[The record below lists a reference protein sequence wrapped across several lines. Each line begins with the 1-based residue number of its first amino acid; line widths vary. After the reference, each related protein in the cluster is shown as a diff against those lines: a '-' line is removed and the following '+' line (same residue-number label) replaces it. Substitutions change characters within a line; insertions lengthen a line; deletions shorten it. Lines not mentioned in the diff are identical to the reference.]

1 MMFSTKKKLTFAISL
16 IFLFLILV
24 FILLFK
30 DQAQTIG
37 SQEFTNLAQNSS
49 KFELDDRYLYFW
61 HNDTQYKILR
71 DEKLLQTISSPIT
84 YRHSYW
90 LYYLLGI
97 GALGGIAVVIYLRR
111 RCKNNSLFSNQAQQ
125 SQFSTKPTKALK
137 EEVVTPIQPNPSITL
152 NSLAGISEVKNDLK
166 EIIDY
171 LKNPSKYNKLG
182 LKMPKG
188 VLLVGPPGVG
198 KTMLAKAMAS
208 EAGVPFFYQSGSS
221 FSQIYV
227 GSGAKRV
234 QELFSQAKEAQ
245 SAIIFIDEIDS
256 VGKARGNGR
265 NDERESTLNQLL
277 TEMDGFNDSSN
288 LIIFGAT
295 NHVSVLDPALLRSG
309 RFDRKIYIDLP
320 SPKEREEIF
329 ALYLQNKQ
337 FNFSIEKIASECL
350 GFSGAMIESLVNEAG
365 LLMLREGREVLEE
378 RDIQRAKSK
387 LTLSLKKS
395 IALNQEQKKIL
406 SLYQASKAL
415 FALKSEIK
423 FLKISLQEEES
434 VWEKQEMLSQSQALN
449 LLKLH
454 LIGYVALK
462 TYYNQSYTCTQNDL
476 AKAKEWCEKI
486 SLEYGMGEKLF
497 EKDNSLLAQAQKEC
511 QDFILTHSKELTII
525 QEALLKE
532 ESLSLENI
540 NALL

>member
-1 MMFSTKKKLTFAISL
+1 MKKLIWGISL
-16 IFLFLILV
+16 VAVFLGIVLFLS
-24 FILLFK
+24 FK
-30 DQAQTIG
+30 DHAQTIG
-37 SQEFTNLAQNSS
+37 YKEFSNLSEYAKEFQSDS
-49 KFELDDRYLYFW
+49 TYIYFQIQ
-61 HNDTQYKILR
+61 DKTYKILKTPALL
-71 DEKLLQTISSPIT
+71 EKIDAPIQQKSQWLTYTLIASFLLITTIILFLLRKRIFPSSAPVLQTPKQEIQSKSSKEIIT
-84 YRHSYW
+84 PSF
-90 LYYLLGI
+90 
-97 GALGGIAVVIYLRR
+97 AP
-111 RCKNNSLFSNQAQQ
+111 S
-125 SQFSTKPTKALK
+125 
-137 EEVVTPIQPNPSITL
+137 SITL
-152 NSLAGISEVKNDLK
+152 DSLAGIEEVKSDLR

-171 LKNPSKYNKLG
+171 LKNPSKYVKLG
-182 LKMPKG
+182 LRMPKG

-221 FSQIYV
+221 FSQIFV

-256 VGKARGNGR
+256 VGKERGNGR

-295 NHVSVLDPALLRSG
+295 NHASVLDPALLRSG

-329 ALYLQNKQ
+329 ALYLKGKNY
-337 FNFSIEKIASECL
+337 NFSIPHFSSECL

-365 LLMLREGREVLEE
+365 LLMLRENREVLEE
-378 RDIQRAKSK
+378 SDMQRAKSK

-395 IALNQEQKKIL
+395 PALSLEQKGIL

-415 FALKSEIK
+415 FALKSHIK

-434 VWEKQEMLSQSQALN
+434 VWESQEMLSQEQAYN
-449 LLKLH
+449 LLKLY
-454 LIGYVALK
+454 LVGYSALK
-462 TYYNQSYTCTQNDL
+462 LHYNQSYTCAQNDL
-476 AKAKEWCEKI
+476 AKAKEWSEKI
-486 SLEYGMGEKLF
+486 TLEYGMGEKLF
-497 EKDNSLLAQAQKEC
+497 QKDDHLLSQAQKEC
-511 QDFILTHSKELTII
+511 QDFLQRHSQELSLI
-525 QEALLKE
+525 QETLLQEECLSYEKIHALL
-532 ESLSLENI
+532 
-540 NALL
+540 

>member
-1 MMFSTKKKLTFAISL
+1 MFSPKKKLTFAISL
-16 IFLFLILV
+16 IFLFLVLL

-30 DQAQTIG
+30 DQAKTIG
-37 SQEFTNLAQNSS
+37 FQEFSSLSQNSS
-49 KFELDDRYLYFW
+49 KFEVDEHYLYFW
-61 HNDTQYKILR
+61 HNNEQYKILK
-71 DEKLLQTISSPIT
+71 DKKLLQSVSSPIA

-90 LYYLLGI
+90 LYYLLAVVVIAGI
-97 GALGGIAVVIYLRR
+97 GGGFYFRKKIFSSPPSSQTPQNDQSKPIKIAKNEVI
-111 RCKNNSLFSNQAQQ
+111 
-125 SQFSTKPTKALK
+125 
-137 EEVVTPIQPNPSITL
+137 TPIQPNSSITL
-152 NSLAGISEVKNDLK
+152 DSLAGISEVKNDLK
-166 EIIDY
+166 EILDY
-171 LKNPSKYNKLG
+171 LKNPSKYQKLG
-182 LKMPKG
+182 LRMPKG

-221 FSQIYV
+221 FSQIFV

-295 NHVSVLDPALLRSG
+295 NHVNVLDEALLRSG

-329 ALYLQNKQ
+329 ALYLKNKD
-337 FNFSIEKIASECL
+337 FNFSIPKIAQECL

-365 LLMLREGREVLEE
+365 LLMLREGREILEE
-378 RDIQRAKSK
+378 QDIQRAKTK

-395 IALNQEQKKIL
+395 PALNEEQKKIL

-415 FALKSEIK
+415 FAFKCDIK

-434 VWEKQEMLSQSQALN
+434 VWEKQEMLSQKQALN

-454 LIGYVALK
+454 LIGYTTLK
-462 TYYNQSYTCTQNDL
+462 LHHNQSYTCTQNDL
-476 AKAKEWCEKI
+476 AKAKQWCEKI
-486 SLEYGMGEKLF
+486 TLEYGMGERLF
-497 EKDNSLLAQAQKEC
+497 EKDAQLLLQAQKEC
-511 QDFILTHSKELTII
+511 QEFVQTHSKELTLI
-525 QEALLKE
+525 QEALL
-532 ESLSLENI
+532 ENECLTSERI
-540 NALL
+540 YALL

>member
-1 MMFSTKKKLTFAISL
+1 MFSPKKKLTFAISL
-16 IFLFLILV
+16 IFLFLFLL

-30 DQAQTIG
+30 DQAKTIG
-37 SQEFTNLAQNSS
+37 LQEFPTLAQNSS
-49 KFELDDRYLYFW
+49 KFELDDQYLYFW
-61 HNDTQYKILR
+61 HNNEQYKILK
-71 DEKLLQTISSPIT
+71 DDKVIQSISSPIT
-84 YRHSYW
+84 YRRSYW
-90 LYYLLGI
+90 LYYLLGV
-97 GALGGIAVVIYLRR
+97 LGLSGVGGFFYLKRR
-111 RCKNNSLFSNQAQQ
+111 LKLHSPLFSHNTLTPQ
-125 SQFSTKPTKALK
+125 STTKATKPLK
-137 EEVVTPIQPNPSITL
+137 EEVITPIQPNPHITL
-152 NSLAGISEVKNDLK
+152 DSLAGISEVKNDLR

-171 LKNPSKYNKLG
+171 LKNPSKYKKLG

-198 KTMLAKAMAS
+198 KTMLAKALAS

-256 VGKARGNGR
+256 VGKERGNGR

-277 TEMDGFNDSSN
+277 TEMDGFMDSSN

-295 NHVSVLDPALLRSG
+295 NHASVLDPALLRSG

-320 SPKEREEIF
+320 SPKEREDIF
-329 ALYLQNKQ
+329 SLYLKGKR
-337 FNFSIEKIASECL
+337 FNFSISKIAQECL

-378 RDIQRAKSK
+378 RDILKAKSK

-395 IALNQEQKKIL
+395 PTLTQEQKSIL
-406 SLYQASKAL
+406 ALYQASKAL
-415 FALKSEIK
+415 YALKSHIK
-423 FLKISLQEEES
+423 FLKICLQDEES
-434 VWEKQEMLSQSQALN
+434 VWEKQEMLSQKEALN
-449 LLKLH
+449 TLRFH
-454 LIGYVALK
+454 LIGYTALK
-462 TYYNQSYTCTQNDL
+462 LHYNQSYTCVENDL
-476 AKAKEWCEKI
+476 KIAKEWSEKI
-486 SLEYGMGEKLF
+486 ALEYGMGERLF
-497 EKDNSLLAQAQKEC
+497 EQDSTLLLQVQKDCQEFLQAHTQELLAIQK
-511 QDFILTHSKELTII
+511 
-525 QEALLKE
+525 ALLE
-532 ESLSLENI
+532 DECLTPEAI